1 MAKVTRRCGCRDEN
15 GKQYGAACPKLK
27 SYRHGTWGYRL
38 SAGFDAATGKR
49 RYITNYAFSSADEAE
64 KAMAEEASKLRRGVY
79 DFKRT
84 TAADYIREWIRARE
98 EHKQIKASTL
108 RMYKSY
114 VEKDIA
120 PAFGDKLLL
129 RDLRRADVAM
139 LIKSLQQQKRGATT
153 IKRIHAALSSALSDA
168 VQDGLISENPAAG
181 ARLPKV
187 DKKKVDVWGQ
197 VEALKFLDEAS
208 SHRLGPLF
216 ELTILTGMRRGEL
229 CGLRWSDVDLV
240 TRRIVVR
247 TQLVQVGKEIVENDI
262 KTEAGQH
269 RVVPLSDRA
278 VTILMEWQIKQ
289 DQERAAWAEAYRDS
303 GRVFTYEDGAA
314 LRPGYPSKAFEYLIG
329 KLGLPHMTFHD
340 LRHLFA
346 SIQLKQGTPVG
357 VVSKMMGHSNIQITL
372 DLYSHLIDDTAQV
385 AADAAAAWLQPR
397 GTVSTGVLTT
407 VLTGHEKSPSGLS

>member
-1 MAKVTRRCGCRDEN
+1 MAKVSRRCGCRDET
-15 GKQYGAACPKLK
+15 GKQYGANCPKLK
-27 SYRHGTWGYRL
+27 SYRHGTWGFRL
-38 SAGFDAATGKR
+38 SAGFDPVTGKR
-49 RYITNYAFSSADEAE
+49 RYVTNYSFTSSDEAE
-64 KAMAEEASKLRRGVY
+64 QAMAVETAKLRRGVY

-84 TAADYIREWIRARE
+84 TAADYIREWIHARE
-98 EHKQIKASTL
+98 EHRQIKSSTL

-114 VEKDIA
+114 VANDIA
-120 PAFGDKLLL
+120 PALGDKLLL

-139 LIKSLQQQKRGATT
+139 LIKSLQNSGRGAVT

-181 ARLPKV
+181 ARLPRV
-187 DKKKVDVWGQ
+187 EKKKVEVWGH
-197 VEALKFLDEAS
+197 VDALKFLTEAAT
-208 SHRLGPLF
+208 HRLGPLF

-229 CGLRWSDVDLV
+229 CGLRWIDVDLV
-240 TRRIVVR
+240 ARKIVVK

-278 VTILMEWQIKQ
+278 VNILLDWQFKQ
-289 DQERAAWAEAYRDS
+289 GGERAAWAEAYQDS
-303 GRVFTYEDGAA
+303 GRVFTYEDGTQ
-314 LRPGYPSKAFEYLIG
+314 LRPGYPSKAFNYLIG
-329 KLGLPHMTFHD
+329 KMGLPHMTFHD

-346 SIQLKQGTPVG
+346 SIQLKQGTPIG

-385 AADAAAAWLQPR
+385 AADAAAAWLAPR
-397 GTVSTGVLTT
+397 VKASEGVLTS
-407 VLTGHEKSPSGLS
+407 VLTEQ